1 MWELE
6 LTLPDGEADCD
17 GGIEVATA
25 HGGAGLSKPG
35 RLAFLVREGNR
46 AWEKLPGFFALR
58 KLRPQPSGC
67 GEGCLTIMAN
77 AMPMAK
83 AHPIWKSDP
92 KTGIPTSAPTP
103 FVVAKVNE
111 ATDAMPGKT

>member
-25 HGGAGLSKPG
+25 HGGAGLSKSG
-35 RLAFLVREGNR
+35 RLACLVREELGEP
-46 AWEKLPGFFALR
+46 AWFIRILNAANSSRQDEG
-58 KLRPQPSGC
+58 
-67 GEGCLTIMAN
+67 GCLTIMAN

-83 AHPIWKSDP
+83 AHPIWKRDP
-92 KTGIPTSAPTP
+92 KTGIPSSAPTP

-111 ATDAMPGKT
+111 ATEAIPGNT